1 VSGPSDFLRLL
12 EPAVRPDG
20 VAGRAPGAPPPQVP
34 LEGQDFATLL
44 NQARTTGVNQSYPTD
59 STQPGA
65 QHADESSKPNPKP
78 NPLAQLNDIQ
88 NASLLELRRH
98 QHSTATATTNTTEPN
113 ASHHKG
119 V

>member
-1 VSGPSDFLRLL
+1 MSDPTNFLRLL

-20 VAGRAPGAPPPQVP
+20 VAGRAPGAPPPQAP
-34 LEGQDFATLL
+34 LEGQDFASLL
-44 NQARTTGVNQSYPTD
+44 NQARGTGANQPAVAD
-59 STQPGA
+59 AAQQSTQDTNVSPR
-65 QHADESSKPNPKP
+65 P

-98 QHSTATATTNTTEPN
+98 QHATANQTNHTTEPN
-113 ASHHKG
+113 ASHFKG